1 MRSAHFS
8 KEGPPLAS
16 FGDFWRYGVVK
27 TVRKLRAAALSPVMA
42 ALSSGPVQSAYG
54 VAMTPNW
61 QDTTFRYCI
70 FGTYGRDL
78 SDLLLG
84 QADDFIF
91 VDIGANQGLYSLI
104 ASQNPHCQRIIA
116 FEPVPAT
123 YARLAANVALNGGAQ
138 RTVLHQLAIA
148 ATVGEVQISVAAD
161 HTGTASLA
169 GRDGASGGAS
179 GAGKPSGG
187 VTISTINAPL
197 VDPLLAGTL
206 PMFVKIDVEGLEAVV
221 IAELAKTESFTR
233 VTAIFYEVDD
243 RWTSAA
249 DIEAGLRG
257 AGFVRFAKYGRGH
270 HYDVLATRY

>member
-1 MRSAHFS
+1 MRSFS
-8 KEGPPLAS
+8 FSEEGPHVARLS
-16 FGDFWRYGVVK
+16 DFWRYGVIK
-27 TVRKLRAAALSPVMA
+27 TLRKLRAAALSPIMA
-42 ALSSGPVQSAYG
+42 ALSSGPVSSAYG
-54 VAMTPNW
+54 VSMTPNW

-84 QADDFIF
+84 QREDFVF

-104 ASQNPHCQRIIA
+104 AAQNPMCQRIIA

-123 YARLAANVALNGGAQ
+123 FARLLANVALNGGAA

-169 GRDGASGGAS
+169 GREGA
-179 GAGKPSGG
+179 KPEDG
-187 VTISTINAPL
+187 VTIQTINAPL
-197 VDPLLAGTL
+197 LDPLLADDL

-221 IAELAKTESFTR
+221 IAELAKTDSFDR
-233 VTAIFYEVDD
+233 VQAIFYEVDD
-243 RWTSAA
+243 RWANAA
-249 DIEAGLRG
+249 EIEQGLRA
-257 AGFVRFAKYGRGH
+257 AGFTRFAKYGRGH
-270 HYDVLATRY
+270 HYDVLATRS